1 MSSGPRIH
9 FVSGSAPEG
18 RTAAEALQS
27 RYGQHELGE
36 ADVIVTL
43 GGDGFMLRTLHRV
56 IKTGLPV
63 YGMKT
68 GNVGFLMNRFQ
79 EEGLLQRLQA
89 AQQVAL
95 HPLQMTAET
104 KSGEPSQALAIN
116 EVSLLRQ
123 TNQAAHIRIIVNDS
137 VKVEEL
143 VCDGVLLSTAAG
155 STAYNFS
162 VRGPILP
169 LGTDALALTPISP
182 FRPRRWRG
190 AVLPGSARVTFEI
203 LDNLKRSVSATADA
217 FEVRDV
223 ERVCV
228 HEERSIALKLLFDPD
243 HSLEERI
250 LNEQFL

>member
-1 MSSGPRIH
+1 MSKPAIH
-9 FVSGSAPEG
+9 FVGNPSATG
-18 RTAAEALQS
+18 QDALAEMIR
-27 RYGQHELGE
+27 RYGQTPVEDAE
-36 ADVIVTL
+36 VVVAI
-43 GGDGFMLRTLHRV
+43 GGDGFMLRTLHRL
-56 IKTGLPV
+56 KRADLPV

-68 GNVGFLMNRFQ
+68 GNVGFLMNRF
-79 EEGLLQRLQA
+79 EAERLPERLA
-89 AQQVAL
+89 SAELVSL
-95 HPLQMTAET
+95 HPLKMRAET
-104 KSGEPSQALAIN
+104 ESGETSEALAIN

-123 TNQAAHIRIIVNDS
+123 TNQAAHIRISVNDS
-137 VKVEEL
+137 VKVEAL
-143 VCDGVLLSTAAG
+143 VCDGVLVATAAG

-203 LDNLKRSVSATADA
+203 LDPLKRSVSATADA
-217 FEVRDV
+217 FEVRNV
-223 ERVCV
+223 VRVDV
-228 HEERSIALKLLFDPD
+228 HEERNVSLHMLFDEE